1 LAGLGAAFLAEIERN
16 YPEGQG
22 QARR

>member
-1 LAGLGAAFLAEIERN
+1 LAGLGAAFLAEIERK